1 MKIYHLV
8 VLLLIQLILLWNRT
22 FLDCLQKLSFTAVNF
37 IRSENNLA
45 LLQLFMLLG
54 LSEHMLWI
62 QSMLRVS
69 YDYLWMPIGW
79 IDLGLTIIV
88 YVH

>member
-1 MKIYHLV
+1 MENLW
-8 VLLLIQLILLWNRT
+8 LIQLIFLWNRT
-22 FLDCLQKLSFTAVNF
+22 FLDCLDKLSFTAVNF
-37 IRSENNLA
+37 IRSENNLE

-54 LSEHMLWI
+54 LSEYLLWI

-69 YDYLWMPIGW
+69 YDYLWMPIGR
-79 IDLGLTIIV
+79 IGLGLTIIV